1 MFARARLPFHQAPVL
16 ASPENSLSPM
26 IPTLAH
32 PSVNPNHSR
41 TYVITRGGGSP
52 SSISHHSRITTYPPA
67 KFFPCVSYVKTG
79 GYPSWSYQFP
89 ATEYLRFFYLRGDL
103 LYFLY
108 LLLPHSPPIHNP
120 VTAPSPI
127 LLLLLSQSTPV
138 RGPTLTPCL
147 SLSQCLRYTSTDAIR
162 PARSAHETRFNH

>member
-1 MFARARLPFHQAPVL
+1 MFVGARLPFHQAPVL

-41 TYVITRGGGSP
+41 TYVIPRGGGSP

-79 GYPSWSYQFP
+79 GTPPGHTNSPRPNTSVPLPPQP
-89 ATEYLRFFYLRGDL
+89 P
-103 LYFLY
+103 
-108 LLLPHSPPIHNP
+108 LLPLPPSPPFTSHSQSCYRP
-120 VTAPSPI
+120 FTHPSPCLVTI
-127 LLLLLSQSTPV
+127 N
-138 RGPTLTPCL
+138 PCQGTN
-147 SLSQCLRYTSTDAIR
+147 SYTMPIAIR
-162 PARSAHETRFNH
+162 MPTVHFYRCDPPGEIRS